1 MKSASM
7 LGSVSAGQCLESAS
21 MESDIMRMTSLF
33 APPCLQ
39 DTYGPPLGKKLLM
52 FVDDVNMPR
61 VDTYGTQ
68 QPIALL
74 KLFVER
80 KGFYDRGKE
89 LSWKNVKDV
98 QMVGAMGPPGGARNT
113 VDPRFIS
120 LFSVFEIQ
128 APSNSNLR
136 TIYQVG
142 CSGPGL
148 PWMHACWQDWRSLNK
163 VLQPGRAN
171 ATLNS
176 TSSQSSTHSALIPYT
191 YRDTT
196 T

>member
-1 MKSASM
+1 
-7 LGSVSAGQCLESAS
+7 
-21 MESDIMRMTSLF
+21 
-33 APPCLQ
+33 
-39 DTYGPPLGKKLLM
+39 M

-98 QMVGAMGPPGGARNT
+98 QMVGAMGPPGGARNN

-120 LFSVFEIQ
+120 LFSMFEIQ

-136 TIYQVG
+136 TIYQVCCDQSELTAHMG
-142 CSGPGL
+142 DSSVQSE
-148 PWMHACWQDWRSLNK
+148 ACCLLMQQ
-163 VLQPGRAN
+163 VLDAQEVLLCGYPVRLAPQ
-171 ATLNS
+171 AVLVPPPR
-176 TSSQSSTHSALIPYT
+176 SALECPHYCLLVVPCHRLSLAST
-191 YRDTT
+191 WHS
-196 T
+196 

>member
-1 MKSASM
+1 VCRRQQQGWCQRHNCSQFLLSFTVCTNKA
-7 LGSVSAGQCLESAS
+7 
-21 MESDIMRMTSLF
+21 MTLLM
-33 APPCLQ
+33 CMQ

-52 FVDDVNMPR
+52 FLDDVNMPR

-98 QMVGAMGPPGGARNT
+98 QMVGAMGPPGGARNN

-136 TIYQVG
+136 TIYQV
-142 CSGPGL
+142 C
-148 PWMHACWQDWRSLNK
+148 
-163 VLQPGRAN
+163 
-171 ATLNS
+171 
-176 TSSQSSTHSALIPYT
+176 
-191 YRDTT
+191 
-196 T
+196 

>member
-1 MKSASM
+1 M
-7 LGSVSAGQCLESAS
+7 
-21 MESDIMRMTSLF
+21 
-33 APPCLQ
+33 Q

-52 FVDDVNMPR
+52 FVDDVNMPC

-98 QMVGAMGPPGGARNT
+98 QMVGAMGPPGGARNN

-136 TIYQVG
+136 TIHQVC
-142 CSGPGL
+142 CSHWRRPYLVAYMLEGQVLCTTRYCSLTGHWLLSTVFSMCKGL
-148 PWMHACWQDWRSLNK
+148 GDSCE
-163 VLQPGRAN
+163 
-171 ATLNS
+171 
-176 TSSQSSTHSALIPYT
+176 
-191 YRDTT
+191 
-196 T
+196 

>member
-1 MKSASM
+1 M
-7 LGSVSAGQCLESAS
+7 
-21 MESDIMRMTSLF
+21 
-33 APPCLQ
+33 Q
-39 DTYGPPLGKKLLM
+39 DTFGPPLGKKLLM

-74 KLFVER
+74 KLFAER

-89 LSWKNVKDV
+89 LGWKNVKDV
-98 QMVGAMGPPGGARNT
+98 QMVGAMGPPGGARNN

-142 CSGPGL
+142 VAGPLSGTAL
-148 PWMHACWQDWRSLNK
+148 PWCWQDVAHTHVHSPSPQPLAKVCLVHSLE
-163 VLQPGRAN
+163 AN
-171 ATLNS
+171 PPFAPSPACWL
-176 TSSQSSTHSALIPYT
+176 
-191 YRDTT
+191 
-196 T
+196 

>member
-1 MKSASM
+1 M
-7 LGSVSAGQCLESAS
+7 
-21 MESDIMRMTSLF
+21 
-33 APPCLQ
+33 LQ
-39 DTYGPPLGKKLLM
+39 DTFGPPLGKKLLM

-98 QMVGAMGPPGGARNT
+98 QMVGTLGPPGGARNNL
-113 VDPRFIS
+113 DPRFVS
-120 LFSVFEIQ
+120 LFSVFEVQ

-142 CSGPGL
+142 AGTGTAQSQ
-148 PWMHACWQDWRSLNK
+148 AQ
-163 VLQPGRAN
+163 QPPSIR
-171 ATLNS
+171 NS
-176 TSSQSSTHSALIPYT
+176 W
-191 YRDTT
+191 
-196 T
+196 

>member
-1 MKSASM
+1 MQVRQQQCTAIPATPHAQHIKAASKHNPAV
-7 LGSVSAGQCLESAS
+7 LPLLLAV
-21 MESDIMRMTSLF
+21 
-33 APPCLQ
+33 LQ
-39 DTYGPPLGKKLLM
+39 DTFGPPLGKKLLI

-61 VDTYGTQ
+61 VDLYGTQ

-98 QMVGAMGPPGGARNT
+98 QMVGALGPPGGARNNL
-113 VDPRFIS
+113 DPRFVS
-120 LFSVFEIQ
+120 LFSVFEVQ

-142 CSGPGL
+142 AGAST
-148 PWMHACWQDWRSLNK
+148 AQSETQ
-163 VLQPGRAN
+163 QPPSIR
-171 ATLNS
+171 NS
-176 TSSQSSTHSALIPYT
+176 W
-191 YRDTT
+191 
-196 T
+196 